1 MIASGD
7 RIVAGV
13 SGGADSLCLLF
24 LLLKYARRVPFRLCV
39 VHVDHGIRRDAKE
52 DARYVEELCAGEGI
66 PFILRKADVPAFA
79 KAEKCSEEDAGRRIR
94 YEAFREAAEGMGGAK
109 IAVAHNSNDNAE
121 TMLFHLFRGSGL
133 KGLCGIAPVRE
144 GVIRPIL
151 CLDRREAEAY
161 LEERGIVWRTDS
173 TNDGDDYSRNRIR
186 HHILPYAESK
196 LFPGAVERMLRTAE
210 MLQET
215 EAYLE
220 QQTREALDRKSV
232 V

>member
-94 YEAFREAAEGMGGAK
+94 YEAFREAAEGMTPPAGQVLG
-109 IAVAHNSNDNAE
+109 N
-121 TMLFHLFRGSGL
+121 
-133 KGLCGIAPVRE
+133 
-144 GVIRPIL
+144 
-151 CLDRREAEAY
+151 
-161 LEERGIVWRTDS
+161 
-173 TNDGDDYSRNRIR
+173 
-186 HHILPYAESK
+186 
-196 LFPGAVERMLRTAE
+196 
-210 MLQET
+210 
-215 EAYLE
+215 
-220 QQTREALDRKSV
+220 
-232 V
+232 